1 MFCLVFFFLFCFQQL
16 DWLKEKRNYSR
27 LIQIVIFSWLINLV
41 QNIMIVLFIHK
52 RRETLK
58 FHAFCSLYRSQR
70 HPVQLEAAANLHFFM
85 YGGPRKRLD
94 LRIFFLLVFWFSS
107 CSFFCRLAFSGLFFL
122 FLSAFCFAYYF
133 LSFLDK
139 ILMTFYHNF
148 FFLIRKDA

>member
-94 LRIFFLLVFWFSS
+94 LRIFFFSQCFGFRLVL
-107 CSFFCRLAFSGLFFL
+107 FFAGWPFLAFFFY
-122 FLSAFCFAYYF
+122 FYPHFA
-133 LSFLDK
+133 L
-139 ILMTFYHNF
+139 
-148 FFLIRKDA
+148 LITSCPFQTKY